1 MTIRKPPGRLGSRAR
16 SERPDPGAG
25 RRPPGAAP
33 DVTTGEALD
42 VAPDEVLD
50 GDEAWQDTAW
60 SGQPAPRDAN
70 GAGGAPTVERVPAS
84 PGRPGRP
91 SRRAEPVAAGAGV
104 VAIPSATRWAE
115 GAEEPGLGE
124 WLSRRWLYGL
134 TYWQGLLLGALA
146 VALILTRFWG
156 LGDRTMHHDESMHAK
171 FAWDTFQGQVY
182 QYTPL
187 LHGPFQFLAVAGS
200 FWLFGATEW
209 TARAV
214 PAAFGIALV
223 GLTFLWRRWLG
234 AIGWLLAVAMFVF
247 SPSFTYFSRMLRED
261 SYTATWTLL
270 AATGLVGY
278 VLGADTPRGAGG
290 QRYGQP
296 AGEAVGDGRDG
307 ESAPEVTVRRRR
319 AWYYAFC
326 VGLAFAFATKES
338 TYITAFIFGTFML
351 FSLLWE
357 RTDTT
362 GRRVLAGAAT
372 GAILGAFWSSVM
384 GYYKKELLEVGGA
397 VVGLLLGGALGFA
410 YDRWRRARLQSGH
423 APAGWPA
430 GAAGTFTRALRT
442 LWQDNDGFWGIGT
455 LWGGVIV
462 FFAIFVVLFSSL
474 FTNFAGIRVGM
485 IGSITYWLEQ
495 HGVQRGNQ
503 PWVYYLLILGV
514 YETMAF
520 VFGLLATAYYLRR
533 PTWLTMFLVWWWVL
547 ALVIYSW
554 AGEKMPWLIIHIAL
568 PMVLLSAHYLGELA
582 RAATRKAGPAGGVQV
597 GHEADGDTGHPRGG
611 WEKALA
617 VVLFAVLGLWS
628 VHTGWPVNFER
639 PDTPRDLLVY
649 TQSAPDV
656 KKVMA
661 DIERLSLEQT
671 ADARALGVVVQS
683 GTWWPFSWYM
693 RDFKNAE
700 YPAQLTAPATKPVV
714 LIAAEDDDKNRPFLQ
729 GYTRTRYKMRWWY
742 PEDYRSIP
750 EQVREAGGL
759 FRFLARQD
767 VRAGLW
773 RWLIYRETT
782 QPLGSYDFYVY
793 VKEGLTPTVAQAS
806 LSRGAEPGLPVQ
818 QVGQAGQLGPLI
830 GQPGQVGGAQVGGQA
845 GQPPAGAPP
854 GGAPRVDA
862 AQYIART
869 VAVSPVAQWGSNGR
883 GPTQLNTPRGLAL
896 DAQGNVFVADSLN
909 HRVQKFDRSGR
920 ALGSWGTEG
929 NADGQFKEPMGVA
942 VDAQG
947 NVFVAD
953 TWNHRI
959 QKLDATGKFLAKW
972 TGPAGGFWGPRGI
985 GVDAQGNVY
994 VTDTGNKRIYK
1005 FDNGGRPLAQIGSA
1019 GSGPGQLNEPIGL
1032 AVTAAGELY
1041 VADTNNRRIQKFDP
1055 QGQPVTAWPVDGWG
1069 TGPRNEP
1076 YVAIDPE
1083 GNVYA
1088 TDPGGARLVKFSPTG
1103 EVLAVGGTAGRQPG
1117 EFELPLGIAAGE
1129 TIYVADSGN
1138 HRIQAIAP
1146 LPS

>member
-1 MTIRKPPGRLGSRAR
+1 MLSPPVTATGATLWPGESSASRETR
-16 SERPDPGAG
+16 ETDS
-25 RRPPGAAP
+25 AA
-33 DVTTGEALD
+33 
-42 VAPDEVLD
+42 
-50 GDEAWQDTAW
+50 
-60 SGQPAPRDAN
+60 
-70 GAGGAPTVERVPAS
+70 
-84 PGRPGRP
+84 
-91 SRRAEPVAAGAGV
+91 
-104 VAIPSATRWAE
+104 
-115 GAEEPGLGE
+115 EPGLGE

-134 TYWQGLLLGALA
+134 AYWQALLIATLG
-146 VALILTRFWG
+146 VALILTRFFA
-156 LGDRTMHHDESMHAK
+156 LGDRAMHHDESMHAK

-182 QYTPL
+182 KYNPL
-187 LHGPFQFLAVAGS
+187 LHGPFQFLAVATS

-209 TARAV
+209 TARGV
-214 PAAFGIALV
+214 PAVFGVALV

-234 AIGWLLAVAMFVF
+234 ATGWLLAVAILVF

-278 VLGADTPRGAGG
+278 VLGADALRPSSSRSDSPPGG
-290 QRYGQP
+290 ERP
-296 AGEAVGDGRDG
+296 PDGRTA
-307 ESAPEVTVRRRR
+307 SPHQRRRR

-338 TYITAFIFGTFML
+338 TYITAFIFGTFMI

-357 RTDTT
+357 RTGTT
-362 GRRVLAGAAT
+362 GRRMLAGAAT
-372 GAILGAFWSSVM
+372 GAIVGAFWSSVM
-384 GYYKKELLEVGGA
+384 GHYKRELFEVGGA
-397 VVGLLLGGALGFA
+397 VLGLLLGGVLGLA
-410 YDRWRRARLQSGH
+410 YDRWQRVRSRRAR
-423 APAGWPA
+423 PALLSLSTGNGQPVPA
-430 GAAGTFTRALRT
+430 ARATTFTSALTT
-442 LWQDNDGFWGIGT
+442 LWKDGDGFWGIGT

-474 FTNFAGIRVGM
+474 FTNFPGIREGM

-503 PWVYYLLILGV
+503 PWFYYLLILGV
-514 YETMAF
+514 YETIAL
-520 VFGLLATAYYLRR
+520 VFGLLATAYYLSR

-568 PMVLLSAHYLGELA
+568 PMVLLSARYLGELA
-582 RAATRKAGPAGGVQV
+582 TAPTRRPNDGPGAGATGAFGAGGDHWAA
-597 GHEADGDTGHPRGG
+597 GGLSGGTLPRGV
-611 WEKALA
+611 WEKRLA
-617 VVLFAVLGLWS
+617 FALFAVLGIWT

-671 ADARALGVVVQS
+671 ADARGLGVVVQS

-742 PEDYRSIP
+742 PEDYRTIP
-750 EQVREAGGL
+750 DQAREAGGL
-759 FRFLARQD
+759 LPFLARPD
-767 VRAGLW
+767 VRTGLW

-806 LSRGAEPGLPVQ
+806 SSSGAQPGLPGQ
-818 QVGQAGQLGPLI
+818 QVGQSGQAGQVS
-830 GQPGQVGGAQVGGQA
+830 GQPAQVGGVV
-845 GQPPAGAPP
+845 GQVGQVGEPP
-854 GGAPRVDA
+854 VSA
-862 AQYIART
+862 ARADGQQYLAR
-869 VAVSPVAQWGSNGR
+869 AVTIVPVAQWGSNGR
-883 GPTQLNTPRGLAL
+883 APNQLNTPRGLAL
-896 DAQGNVFVADSLN
+896 DGQGNVYVTDSLN

-920 ALGSWGTEG
+920 LIASWGSEG
-929 NADGQFKEPMGVA
+929 SGDGQFKEPMGVA
-942 VDAQG
+942 ADAQG

-959 QKLDATGKFLAKW
+959 QKFDASGKFVAKW
-972 TGPAGGFWGPRGI
+972 AGQGGGFWGPRGI
-985 GVDAQGNVY
+985 GVDGQGNVF
-994 VTDTGNKRIYK
+994 VTDTGNKRIQK
-1005 FDNGGRPLAQIGSA
+1005 FDNGGRFLAQLGA
-1019 GSGPGQLNEPIGL
+1019 PGSGPGQLNEPIGL
-1032 AVTAAGELY
+1032 AVTADGELY
-1041 VADTNNRRIQKFDP
+1041 VADTNNRRIQKFNAE
-1055 QGQPVTAWPVDGWG
+1055 GRPVAEWPVAGWQNG
-1069 TGPRNEP
+1069 ARNEP
-1076 YVAIDPE
+1076 YLAVDPE

-1088 TDPGGARLVKFSPTG
+1088 TDPGGARLLKFSPTG
-1103 EVLAVGGTAGRQPG
+1103 EVLAVGGAFGRQPG
-1117 EFELPLGIAAGE
+1117 QFELPLGIAVGDAV
-1129 TIYVADSGN
+1129 YVADSGN
-1138 HRIQAIAP
+1138 HRIQSIAP
-1146 LPS
+1146 LPTSE